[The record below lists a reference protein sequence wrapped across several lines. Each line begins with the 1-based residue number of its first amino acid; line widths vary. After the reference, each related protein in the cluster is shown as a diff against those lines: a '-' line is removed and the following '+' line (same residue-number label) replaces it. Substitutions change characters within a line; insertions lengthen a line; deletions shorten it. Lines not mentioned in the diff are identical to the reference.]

1 MGLLQYLPTL
11 LPFAALF
18 YMRAQDTFVPFT
30 KDYWDTEY
38 DYIVVGGGS
47 SGAVIASRLSED
59 PNVKVLL
66 LEAGGPENQLTDVPL
81 VAASLQQTPVDWAY
95 QTEPQQA
102 SCFGLK
108 GRRSRWPRGRVLG
121 GSSVLNYMLYVR
133 GNKKDYDN
141 WERLGAK
148 GWSWKNV
155 LPYFLKSEDNRDPP
169 LLESGYHAT
178 GGYLTVSTPPYATPL
193 AKNYIEAG
201 LAIGYPNID
210 INGERQGGWMIP
222 QGTIRRGAR
231 CSTSKAFLMPTRG
244 RKNLDIVVFAHAT
257 KILFDAQKRAR
268 AVQFDRL
275 KITNVVNAR
284 KEIILSAGAIN
295 SPQLLMLSGI
305 GPRHHLQ
312 QLGVDSG
319 VSRSARRLQL
329 ARPHL
334 SGRNPRPDR
343 FSRLNSSAEDYQ
355 FEGHQQLHSVRE
367 RSVHNPGRRGD
378 AGFHPHQVHERFLG
392 LAGRRNSLCVRQ
404 SGFGRGPDIPKGHGS
419 IGGVV
424 EQLLQALRVP
434 RHVFYEPRAPETQ
447 KQGLHQTEIHRP
459 LRSTH
464 HRSKV
469 PHSSPRHPHHGGLHE
484 DLPVGHE
491 HAVHPEG
498 RREAVRIPPAGL
510 RPISAAHGPVPGVPG
525 QNVHGH
531 PLPSGGNMQNGPRA
545 GPHRCRRPPAQSERR
560 PRTASGRRLHY
571 ARDSVWEHQCS
582 LHYDWRKSCRSHTR
596 QEDDPEEESVGVQR
610 LLRTLASTS
619 LKTAQTKVQ
628 TIAQS
633 FTHQKKE

>member
-312 QLGVDSG
+312 QLGIPVLADLPVGYNLQDHIYPGGIHVLIDSP
-319 VSRSARRLQL
+319 VSILQ
-329 ARPHL
+329 
-334 SGRNPRPDR
+334 PRIINLKDINN
-343 FSRLNSSAEDYQ
+343 FIL
-355 FEGHQQLHSVRE
+355 
-367 RSVHNPGRRGD
+367 
-378 AGFHPHQVHERFLG
+378 
-392 LAGRRNSLCVRQ
+392 
-404 SGFGRGPDIPKGHGS
+404 FGRGPFTTL
-419 IGGVV
+419 GGV
-424 EQLLQALRVP
+424 
-434 RHVFYEPRAPETQ
+434 ETLGFIHT
-447 KQGLHQTEIHRP
+447 KYMNASLDWPDVEIHFVSGSPVSDGGQTFQRVMGVSEELWNSFYKPYVFRDTFSMNPVLLRP
-459 LRSTH
+459 KSKGYIKLRSTDPYDPPIIDPKYLTH
-464 HRSKV
+464 PQDILTMVDSMKICLSAMNTPSIQKV
-469 PHSSPRHPHHGGLHE
+469 GGKLFESPLPGCDQFPRHTDQFLECLARTYTATLYH
-484 DLPVGHE
+484 PVGTCKMGHVLDPT
-491 HAVHPEG
+491 AVVDPQLRVKGVH
-498 RREAVRIPPAGL
+498 GL
-510 RPISAAHGPVPGVPG
+510 RVADASIMPEIVSGNTNAPCIMIGEKAADLIRGK
-525 QNVHGH
+525 
-531 PLPSGGNMQNGPRA
+531 
-545 GPHRCRRPPAQSERR
+545 
-560 PRTASGRRLHY
+560 RTI
-571 ARDSVWEHQCS
+571 
-582 LHYDWRKSCRSHTR
+582 
-596 QEDDPEEESVGVQR
+596 
-610 LLRTLASTS
+610 
-619 LKTAQTKVQ
+619 LK
-628 TIAQS
+628 
-633 FTHQKKE
+633 KKA